1 MPWKTILLIIAA
13 TFAVLFIALNVDHK
27 TEISLIFFTLDQV
40 PVYLTV
46 FVSMLIG
53 ALVMVPTV
61 FRRRKRQHEDPSQDQ
76 DTGSRRK
83 KQKADEI
90 EESFSRA
97 VENHGIFDAG
107 DEKKSR
113 SRRKAAKK
121 AAKAGRAGLRAS
133 EQNDDIDL
141 LK

>member
-53 ALVMVPTV
+53 ALVMVPSI
-61 FRRRKRQHEDPSQDQ
+61 FKRRKRQREDSSQEQ
-76 DTGSRRK
+76 ETGSRK
-83 KQKADEI
+83 KKHKADDI

-97 VENHGIFDAG
+97 VENRGIFDLT

-113 SRRKAAKK
+113 SQRRAAKK
-121 AAKAGRAGLRAS
+121 AAKAGRSGLRSS
-133 EQNDDIDL
+133 EQNADMDI